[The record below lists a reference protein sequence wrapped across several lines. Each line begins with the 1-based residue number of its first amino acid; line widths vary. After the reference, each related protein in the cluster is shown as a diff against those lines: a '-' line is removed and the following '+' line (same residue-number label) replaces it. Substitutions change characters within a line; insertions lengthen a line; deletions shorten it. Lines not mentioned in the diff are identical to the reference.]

1 MEIRSINY
9 PAKPVTVVT
18 DKPEPNTNL
27 PGSASKPATV
37 PVTESAVQ
45 QPSRSAGVE
54 QTKQAVQD
62 IERMMKLFSKNLEFS
77 YDASENRAI
86 MRVVDQQTK
95 EVIRQVPTE
104 EALEIA
110 RALEKIQDTLLLQGS
125 KNFLSK

>member
-18 DKPEPNTNL
+18 DKPEPNANL